1 MVRIPGLSAGLTA
14 AAATL
19 FACGGGDDLCT
30 GPFCFT
36 PPVEAVPS
44 SIEAGPGNGQTGTPG
59 RELDSAVTVVVKD
72 SDGKPVPGVTV
83 NFSVSSGGGTLDS
96 ATAESNVDGF
106 AQVNWTLGTEL
117 GTQRLEASATNG
129 DGAPLANSPLQ
140 LSAEA
145 VPPEPARLVLR
156 TTLAEAQNGVSL
168 QPPPVI
174 EVYDAD
180 DQLLSGVE
188 VVASVSSGGATANG
202 DTTAI
207 SDAGGLAT
215 FTDLAL
221 IGPQGPQVLR
231 FSVATPAL
239 EVTSAPIQLLAGH
252 AASMV
257 ASGPTS
263 FEGTVNSPVA
273 PRPAVLVQDEA
284 GNPSPGV
291 AVSFT
296 PNRNASVSPE
306 TAITNELGVAQVNW
320 TLGSTANISYT
331 LTARIES
338 STIEP
343 VQFSAIARPGDAG
356 RLRIAVQPSSPT
368 PSGTAF
374 ATQPVIQL
382 EDQNGNPTPQAG
394 VTVTA
399 EISSGPSG
407 SLSNA
412 TASTDA
418 SGRAAFSGLTLTGQV
433 GSYTLSFSAPG
444 GLTGVNSSPFAI
456 TVGAPAQLA
465 VTTQPS
471 TLARSRAP
479 LVIQPVVQVQDASG
493 NAIRQAGT
501 VVVASLTAPNT
512 SITGESATTDE
523 NGRAVFTALTIIGIP
538 GPKDLNFS
546 AAGLA
551 SASARVTLVSV
562 ETVSAAPSH
571 PVSATVG
578 TTLAGPVIT
587 WTFRDA
593 ATRPVPD
600 ADFTLQLPSGGTA
613 VAPQFSDPNGVV
625 QVSDWTLATTAGYQ
639 YLVLR
644 LPDGR
649 EFKDSILAT
658 PGAPANVVVASG
670 DGQSAEAGQPL
681 PQPLVA
687 RVVDQFNNGVAGIP
701 VQWSTCDGAAGP
713 TVDTD
718 AGGYSSVTQPT
729 TEPTEGGCTRASI
742 SPEMFV
748 EFHYTVTGAASQGEP
763 TGVSAAQSRPS
774 GPPPVRLQQ
783 SR

>member
-1 MVRIPGLSAGLTA
+1 
-14 AAATL
+14 
-19 FACGGGDDLCT
+19 
-30 GPFCFT
+30 
-36 PPVEAVPS
+36 
-44 SIEAGPGNGQTGTPG
+44 
-59 RELDSAVTVVVKD
+59 
-72 SDGKPVPGVTV
+72 
-83 NFSVSSGGGTLDS
+83 
-96 ATAESNVDGF
+96 
-106 AQVNWTLGTEL
+106 
-117 GTQRLEASATNG
+117 
-129 DGAPLANSPLQ
+129 
-140 LSAEA
+140 
-145 VPPEPARLVLR
+145 
-156 TTLAEAQNGVSL
+156 
-168 QPPPVI
+168 
-174 EVYDAD
+174 
-180 DQLLSGVE
+180 
-188 VVASVSSGGATANG
+188 
-202 DTTAI
+202 
-207 SDAGGLAT
+207 
-215 FTDLAL
+215 
-221 IGPQGPQVLR
+221 
-231 FSVATPAL
+231 
-239 EVTSAPIQLLAGH
+239 
-252 AASMV
+252 MV

-306 TAITNELGVAQVNW
+306 TAITNELGVAQVSW

-658 PGAPANVVVASG
+658 PGAPANVLVASG